1 MANELELMSDDI
13 EQVPTRLSDGNAAL
27 AALVRSEVDGQVA
40 TAKRYPR
47 DVIRCLKRIQTLATM
62 DEETA
67 ASCFYTLPRGGK
79 TVQGESIRLAELVL
93 ANYQNIR
100 AGTRIVEVCADEA
113 HPHVTI
119 QAVAYDVEN
128 NASVTVEKRRR
139 ITPKKEWQKDR
150 DAPPKYKAIDE
161 DDIQLAVNACS
172 SIALRDAIF
181 RIIPKAII
189 RPIYLATKKVAVGDA
204 STLANKRADVIDR
217 LKKMGIT
224 QDRIFAAIEVTRI
237 EEVDL
242 DKLEALIGFG
252 TAIREGELTI
262 DRAFPEVA
270 TTGGKVGESNAAA
283 RFGKKAAD
291 ADTVPKLTAEKKTDG
306 ETKTAAGPTDAAT
319 NERLLP
325 WEAQISEAP
334 TVGELDRI
342 LGKAAD
348 GSGLKAAELN
358 TVIEWTKTRREQLKQ
373 QK

>member
-1 MANELELMSDDI
+1 MAHELELTADDVEI
-13 EQVPTRLSDGNAAL
+13 EPTRLVDPNAAL

-100 AGTRIVEVCADEA
+100 AGTRIVEVCADDA

-119 QAVAYDVEN
+119 QAVCYDVEN

-139 ITPKKEWQKDR
+139 ITPKKEWQQNR
-150 DAPPKYKAIDE
+150 DAPPKYKPIDE

-172 SIALRDAIF
+172 SIALRDATF

-189 RPIYLATKKVAVGDA
+189 RPIYLATKLVAVGDA

-217 LKKMGIT
+217 LKKMGVT

-262 DRAFPEVA
+262 DRAFPEQA
-270 TTGGKVGESNAAA
+270 TAGGKVGESNAAA
-283 RFGKKAAD
+283 RFGKK
-291 ADTVPKLTAEKKTDG
+291 TETPPKLTD
-306 ETKTAAGPTDAAT
+306 ETKADAGPTDAAT

-334 TVGELDRI
+334 TVAELDRI
-342 LGKAAD
+342 LNKAAD

-358 TVIEWTKTRREQLKQ
+358 SVIEWTKTRREKLKQ
-373 QK
+373 K

>member
-1 MANELELMSDDI
+1 MANELELMSDDV
-13 EQVPTRLSDGNAAL
+13 ELVPTRLSDGNAAL

-150 DAPPKYKAIDE
+150 DAPPKYKPIDE

-189 RPIYLATKKVAVGDA
+189 RPIYLATKLVAVGDA
-204 STLANKRADVIDR
+204 STLANKRADVIER
-217 LKKMGIT
+217 LKKMGVT

-252 TAIREGELTI
+252 TAVREGELTI

-283 RFGKKAAD
+283 RFGKKAD
-291 ADTVPKLTAEKKTDG
+291 APPKLTDETKAADKKTD
-306 ETKTAAGPTDAAT
+306 AAPTDSAT

-334 TVGELDRI
+334 TVAELDRI
-342 LGKAAD
+342 LSKAAD

-358 TVIEWTKTRREQLKQ
+358 SVIEYTKTRREQLKQ
-373 QK
+373 K